1 LTRSVGYAPSHR
13 HPSLLW
19 VAVGIG
25 AQDGFVPPSGTSPD
39 DIIAVKLWRIA
50 VATHTRIGFEAV
62 DHVKFPSML
71 EHTPPFA
78 VSGLDESLNAA
89 LDDRY
94 EWGKAGDVIVVRPVG
109 ARLDPKNPFNR
120 PIRNI
125 QVQNALPNGVLGGVR
140 DFIYTNTFTVDPRPK
155 GNEPLVS
162 FQLQSRTVIDLLNA
176 LMTASDQMMWVG
188 AYRLIGQSH
197 RFPKWDL
204 TLDLRN
210 AEHLTGYTGS
220 YPMKTR

>member
-1 LTRSVGYAPSHR
+1 MR
-13 HPSLLW
+13 HLIGIVL
-19 VAVGIG
+19 VCCGLQVGIG
-25 AQDGFVPPSGTSPD
+25 AQDGIVPPAMSPD
-39 DIIAVKLWRIA
+39 DIIAAKLWRIA
-50 VATHTRIGFEAV
+50 VATHTRIGFEAT
-62 DHVKFPSML
+62 DHVKFLSKQDA
-71 EHTPPFA
+71 PPFA
-78 VSGLDESLNAA
+78 VSTLDAALNAV

-94 EWGKAGDVIVVRPVG
+94 EWGKAGDVIIVRPTG

-120 PIRNI
+120 PIRNV

-140 DFIYTNTFTVDPRPK
+140 DFIYTNTFKVDPRPHDITP
-155 GNEPLVS
+155 GVS
-162 FQLQSRTVIDLLNA
+162 FQLPSGTVIDLLNA
-176 LMTASDQMMWVG
+176 LIIAADHMMWVG
-188 AYRLIGQSH
+188 AYRPIGQSH